1 MNTSEHDDELT
12 RLQAL
17 LTEHAAELGIEAQSL
32 WRPSAHALAAWRSG
46 GGLLRIDLACW
57 SAAELTR

>member
-1 MNTSEHDDELT
+1 MDPSNFDDELT
-12 RLQAL
+12 RLQAP
-17 LTEHAAELGIEAQSL
+17 LTEHAAELGIEADSL
-32 WRPSAHALAAWRSG
+32 WRPSTHALAAWRSG